1 MLQSQ
6 SVPRFNEDSAL
17 KKHWPLV
24 WLGLLCGLFVTSY
37 VLDFNNLGNIF
48 ANQNADKAYYST
60 RYSFPDSARRYSY
73 TDEIQLG
80 GKEGDFYAR
89 ALAWDAAA
97 DKFARSVASNSGYE
111 FDDDEGSRDNPA
123 QDQIGDF
130 ARWQMHRRLALEL
143 AERQDYKAA
152 EREFNAALNSAN
164 ALGPRY
170 PAEAISL
177 GDLAVYNEM
186 RAVQMQQVAQILL
199 RAVLPIFSFLAALL
213 PFALFLSFIKSRDK
227 DDTGGRDARTASARL
242 FLKSMLL
249 VSWFG
254 VVVTGW
260 VALRNYG
267 MGLAAGLGDPSAMA
281 FFGTLGALIV
291 SCCLMLRYMPP
302 VKSLSLKR
310 SLVGFGFGGML
321 VVVKAAA
328 IYLGLCFSLAGHP
341 ALKNSLFCESLYV
354 GKGVMAHNL
363 ALSAKTTAQQMQDSM
378 AYRKKQLSEEMSEIV
393 LRPPVGLV
401 DDSRAKQLHDSLVH
415 RLDDEVAVPNNNIVP
430 YLRAPTVT
438 AVNPEA
444 AAAPVNLRN
453 LTIGAGVKGLLAY
466 LLLFYPEF
474 LAYILLGLKQTEL
487 ALSTFNRAVR
497 IKEYFL
503 GSDHWLVIGT
513 LELFGSCL
521 LTFHRTE
528 QLKASGEDYL
538 RQAITR
544 YERSRGR
551 HDELTIAAKMSLAH
565 FYSERGDDKQA
576 EKILLEALRDVGK
589 DMDTLAY
596 CNLLSV
602 IGKLYSR
609 RNNHSRAKQMYKQ
622 VIDLLEPRLA
632 KAPSSKGWL
641 GYLRNVYAA
650 TPTWQLEL
658 KLTQAY
664 LDLAEVFSQAK
675 YHGEA
680 QRLTDDAGKRIGSFE
695 SEVVVVL
702 EVAQTYMRARLA
714 QAKILCEHGR
724 YDECFKLLAAAKKQ
738 MGRWGY
744 GRTVVAFELVVG
756 ECELALVASRGYSNY
771 VELARKSY
779 QEVLFRFG
787 ARYGQT
793 TMGVG
798 NELRERWEKLAE
810 RFGTR
815 RTGLSAAGVTPPAQ
829 GLASDINAF
838 DKKADIQKGVG
849 TLFDE
854 NFASTDNWFMLNQEN
869 LLTNAGTERAKS
881 LRVKSRATEASEASA
896 APVSQVIQES
906 IANQDEGIV
915 LRWQR
920 QRKEE
925 VKLESKI
932 SR

>member
-242 FLKSMLL
+242 FLKCMLL

-363 ALSAKTTAQQMQDSM
+363 ALSAKTAAQQMQDSM

-528 QLKASGEDYL
+528 QLKASGE
-538 RQAITR
+538 
-544 YERSRGR
+544 E
-551 HDELTIAAKMSLAH
+551 
-565 FYSERGDDKQA
+565 
-576 EKILLEALRDVGK
+576 
-589 DMDTLAY
+589 
-596 CNLLSV
+596 
-602 IGKLYSR
+602 
-609 RNNHSRAKQMYKQ
+609 
-622 VIDLLEPRLA
+622 
-632 KAPSSKGWL
+632 
-641 GYLRNVYAA
+641 
-650 TPTWQLEL
+650 
-658 KLTQAY
+658 
-664 LDLAEVFSQAK
+664 
-675 YHGEA
+675 
-680 QRLTDDAGKRIGSFE
+680 
-695 SEVVVVL
+695 
-702 EVAQTYMRARLA
+702 AQTYMRARLA

-793 TMGVG
+793 TLGVG